1 MIKMSKKME
10 TCNGINKL
18 SIIFGRYPVNSSLF
32 FMMRFYSNLHKKRG
46 LSFKINKKKI

>member
-18 SIIFGRYPVNSSLF
+18 SIIFGRYLVNSSLF
-32 FMMRFYSNLHKKRG
+32 LMIDFIVICIKKEVYH
-46 LSFKINKKKI
+46 LK